1 MLPLALLAGCTGE
14 AQQPAG
20 PPTPTVGVITV
31 TTGDVSLET
40 VLTGRAVA
48 STEAEVRPQVSGIVR
63 ERLFREG
70 SFVRAGQPLYRIDAA
85 LYRAAVNESAARLAS
100 ARAAAGA
107 AQARARRFRSLDDIE
122 AVSRQERDDA
132 VAQAGQAQ
140 AAVAEAQAALAT
152 SRIQLGYATVT
163 APISGIIGR
172 SAFTRGALV
181 TASQAEPLALIQ
193 QLDPVYVD
201 INQSSGDF
209 LALRRKL
216 AQGEL
221 LPASAEARIVLEDGT
236 PLAQAGTV
244 SFAEPVVD
252 EASGTVTIRV
262 TVPNPDGTL
271 VPGMFVRVVLTEGVR
286 PNAILVPQQAVDRAP
301 NGSAT
306 VMVVGRDNKVALR
319 RIVAERAIGANW
331 LVREGLRPGD
341 RVVTE
346 GTGAARPGM
355 TVKVVPAG
363 SAQRVVRPPA
373 GAGGGGR

>member
-1 MLPLALLAGCTGE
+1 M
-14 AQQPAG
+14 
-20 PPTPTVGVITV
+20 PTPTVGVITV
-31 TTGDVSLET
+31 AAANVPLET

-48 STEAEVRPQVSGIVR
+48 STQAEVRPQVNGIIR
-63 ERLFREG
+63 DRLFTEG
-70 SFVRAGQPLYRIDAA
+70 SFVRAGQPLYRIDSS
-85 LYRAAVNESAARLAS
+85 LYRAAANESAARLQS
-100 ARAAAGA
+100 ARVAAVA
-107 AQARARRFRSLDDIE
+107 AEARARRFRSLDDIE

-132 VAQAGQAQ
+132 VAQAGQAR
-140 AAVAEAQAALAT
+140 ASIAEAQAALAT
-152 SRIQLGYATVT
+152 SRIQLGYTTVT

-181 TASQAEPLALIQ
+181 TASQADPLALIQ
-193 QLDPVYVD
+193 QLDPVYID

-221 LPASAEARIVLEDGT
+221 LPATAEAKIMLEDGT
-236 PLAQAGTV
+236 AYPQTGTV

-271 VPGMFVRVVLTEGVR
+271 VPGMFARVVLTEGVR

-306 VMVVGRDNKVALR
+306 VMVVGRDNKVAVR
-319 RIVAERAIGANW
+319 RIVAERAIGTNW
-331 LVREGLRPGD
+331 LVSQGLRPGD
-341 RVVTE
+341 RVIIE

-355 TVKVVPAG
+355 AVKVVPAG
-363 SAQRVVRPPA
+363 SAQRVAPPPPEA
-373 GAGGGGR
+373 MKAAAQRGGAR